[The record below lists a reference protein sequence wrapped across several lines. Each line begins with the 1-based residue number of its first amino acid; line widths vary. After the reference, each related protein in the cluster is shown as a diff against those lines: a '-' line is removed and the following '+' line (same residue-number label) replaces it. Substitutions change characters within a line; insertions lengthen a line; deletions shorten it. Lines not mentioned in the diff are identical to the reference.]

1 MYGLEAI
8 SNHNGWA
15 MAVVGIS
22 IVFSGLL
29 VLSFAI
35 SQLHKFIDL
44 WENRKAH
51 LQNMKEL
58 LQTKVKEEK
67 PDYNFS
73 FSRDVEE
80 SVHLITKRMGEP
92 FSLPR
97 LIDISKKF
105 GLATPHSTINELI
118 KADLIIPDGKGYFYW
133 NTKKT
138 L

>member
-1 MYGLEAI
+1 LYGLEAI

>member
-1 MYGLEAI
+1 
-8 SNHNGWA
+8 
-15 MAVVGIS
+15 
-22 IVFSGLL
+22 
-29 VLSFAI
+29 
-35 SQLHKFIDL
+35 
-44 WENRKAH
+44 
-51 LQNMKEL
+51 MKEL

>member
-29 VLSFAI
+29 LLSLVI
-35 SQLHKFIDL
+35 SQIHKALEL
-44 WENRKAH
+44 WENRKSH
-51 LQNMKEL
+51 FKNMKEL
-58 LQTKVKEEK
+58 LQPKVKEEK
-67 PDYNFS
+67 PNYNLS
-73 FSRDVEE
+73 FSRDVKE
-80 SVHLITKRMGEP
+80 SVYLLTKRMGDP
-92 FSLPR
+92 FSLPK
-97 LIDISKKF
+97 LIDIAKKF

-118 KADLIIPDGKGYFYW
+118 NTKLIIPDGKGYFYW
-133 NTKKT
+133 NKKKT

>member
-29 VLSFAI
+29 LLSFVI
-35 SQLHKFIDL
+35 SQIHKALEL

-51 LQNMKEL
+51 FKNMKEL

-67 PDYNFS
+67 PDYNLS
-73 FSRDVEE
+73 FSKDVKE
-80 SVHLITKRMGEP
+80 SVYLLTKRMGDP
-92 FSLPR
+92 FSLPK
-97 LIDISKKF
+97 LIDIAKKF
-105 GLATPHSTINELI
+105 GLANPHSTINELI
-118 KADLIIPDGKGYFYW
+118 STKLIIPDGKGYFYW
-133 NTKKT
+133 NKEKT

>member
-29 VLSFAI
+29 ALSFAI
-35 SQLHKFIDL
+35 SQLHKCIDL

-67 PDYNFS
+67 PDYIFS
-73 FSRDVEE
+73 FSKDVEE

-118 KADLIIPDGKGYFYW
+118 SANLIIPDGKGYFYW